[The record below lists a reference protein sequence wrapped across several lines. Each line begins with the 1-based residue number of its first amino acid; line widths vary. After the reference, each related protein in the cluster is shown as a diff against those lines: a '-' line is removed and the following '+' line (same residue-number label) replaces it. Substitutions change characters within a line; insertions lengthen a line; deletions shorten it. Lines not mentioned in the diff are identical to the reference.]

1 MKPWHALGEDEIKRT
16 LEAGP
21 KNFGPNRLENKEGLN
36 WQTILIRQF
45 TNVLIVVLAVACILS
60 LLVGEVVDA
69 LAILAIV
76 ILNGVLGFMQE
87 WKAENAIKNL
97 QKMLTP
103 RCWVMRGGQE
113 QEIDAEN
120 LVPGDTVLLETGNA
134 VPADIRL
141 TSATD
146 LRTDEAAL
154 TGESS
159 TVSKHTDT
167 LPEGAHLTERLNMVF
182 MGTHIVN
189 GRGMG
194 LVVETGMKTEFGK
207 IAALTGSIR
216 ETQTRLQGELARL
229 GWQLGALALSV
240 SGLVVLIGL
249 IGGREMIETFMTGIS
264 LAVAA
269 VPEGLPAVVTVTLA
283 LGVSAMARKKALMRH
298 LQAAE
303 TLGAVSVICTDKTGT
318 LTKNEMT
325 VQKIWLSSGVVHV
338 GGSGY
343 EPEGEFQMDGR
354 RIEPGRAPD
363 LMALLKTAST
373 CNHARIEHGE
383 QGWRAIG
390 SPTEAALIVAARK
403 AGLLEESQTRIVAEN
418 SFNSTR
424 KRMSVIEQTEGS
436 LIAHVKG
443 APEAILPHC
452 THILKNGKIETLD
465 EQGRRETEAAFTG
478 FAQEG
483 LRTLALAR
491 KALTDNNACSEQ
503 QAESALCFLGITGVI
518 DPPRPEVKDALE
530 SARHAGIKVIVIT
543 GDSPVTAKAVARQI
557 GLSVDRAVTSG
568 DMKDMS
574 DEELSALLQQDILF
588 ARTVP
593 EDKFRIVKILQSQGH
608 LTAMTGDG
616 VNDAPALKQADIG
629 IAMGIRGTDV
639 ARGAA
644 DMVLSDDN
652 FASIVAAIEEGRR
665 QYANIRKFVRYMLSS
680 NIGEMIAIFANILM
694 GGPLILLP
702 VQILWMNLVT
712 DGVTALALGAEKA
725 EKDVMSQPPRSISE
739 PILDRDG
746 FKMIAA
752 LSAYIGFTTLVLY
765 QFYMQGGVD
774 SWATANCMAFTA
786 MVVME
791 KVNVLNFRNAHGTV
805 GSMGW
810 FSNPWLIM
818 AIAAMLTLQIAAV
831 YVPGLQHALQTV
843 PLGVADWGIIILV
856 ALPVFLIPEIL
867 KFVKFRSSQLSFS
880 AHSQE

>member
-16 LEAGP
+16 LQSGP
-21 KNFGPNRLENKEGLN
+21 KNFAPNRLENKEGLN
-36 WQTILIRQF
+36 WKTILTRQF
-45 TNVLIVVLAVACILS
+45 TNVLILVLAVACILS

-103 RCWVMRGGQE
+103 RCRVIRGGHE
-113 QEIDAEN
+113 QEIDAEE
-120 LVPGDTVLLETGNA
+120 LIPGDLVLLETGNA

-141 TSATD
+141 TGATD

-167 LPEGAHLTERLNMVF
+167 LPHEAHLTERRNMVF

-249 IGGREMIETFMTGIS
+249 IGGREIMETFMTGIS

-325 VQKIWLSSGVVHV
+325 VQKIWLSTGEVLI
-338 GGSGY
+338 GGAGY
-343 EPEGEFQMDGR
+343 EPEGDFHKGGC
-354 RIEPGRAPD
+354 RIDPTQDPD
-363 LMALLKTAST
+363 LMALLETAST
-373 CNHARIEHGE
+373 CNHARIERGE
-383 QGWRAIG
+383 QGWHAIG
-390 SPTEAALIVAARK
+390 SPTEAALMVAARK
-403 AGLLEESQTRIVAEN
+403 AGLSEQTQTCIVAEN

-424 KRMSVIEQTEGS
+424 KRMSVIEQTES
-436 LIAHVKG
+436 ALIAHVKG
-443 APEAILPHC
+443 APEAILPLC
-452 THILKNGKIETLD
+452 THIRKNDKIEPLD
-465 EQGRRETEAAFTG
+465 EQARRDIEAAFNG

-491 KALTDNNACSEQ
+491 KALPDNHSCSAQ
-503 QAESALCFLGITGVI
+503 QVEGGLCFLGITGVI
-518 DPPRPEVKDALE
+518 DPPRSEVKQALE
-530 SARHAGIKVIVIT
+530 QARRAGIKVIVIT
-543 GDSPVTAKAVARQI
+543 GDSPVTAQAVARQI
-557 GLSVDRAVTSG
+557 GLRVDRAITST
-568 DMKDMS
+568 DMKSMS
-574 DEELSALLQQDILF
+574 DEELSVLLSRDILF

-593 EDKFRIVKILQSQGH
+593 EDKFRIVKLLQAQGH

-616 VNDAPALKQADIG
+616 VNDAPALKQADVG

-694 GGPLILLP
+694 GGPLILIP

-725 EKDVMSQPPRSISE
+725 EKDVMNQPPRSISK
-739 PILDRDG
+739 PILDSHG

-752 LSAYIGFTTLVLY
+752 LSAYIGFTTLALY
-765 QFYMQGGVD
+765 HVYMQGDPD

-810 FSNPWLIM
+810 FSNPWLIA
-818 AIAAMLTLQIAAV
+818 AIAGMLTLQIAAV
-831 YVPGLQHALQTV
+831 YLPGLQHALQTV
-843 PLGVADWGIIILV
+843 PLGAADWGVILLV
-856 ALPVFLIPEIL
+856 ALPVFLIPELHKAL
-867 KFVKFRSSQLSFS
+867 KSRTS
-880 AHSQE
+880 